1 MKTTIIA
8 EAGVNHNGDIRIAK
22 SLIDSAANAGANY
35 VKFQSFNADSLVK
48 PDTPKAQYQIQKDN
62 LDETQ
67 YSMLK
72 KLELTEA
79 MHEELIAY
87 SKIKNIEF
95 ISTAFD
101 IKNVKMLEKFGQNV
115 FKIPSGDITNF
126 PLLDYIGKLSKKV
139 ILSTGMS
146 TIIEVEKAIE
156 ILVNAGTQRE
166 KITVLHCTS
175 AYPAPYVDVNL
186 LAMKEMADKLN
197 VKVGY
202 SDHTLGIQVAIAAV
216 ALGATVI
223 EKHFTI
229 NKDLPGPDHKASLDP
244 NELTLLVKSVGIV
257 EESLGLNIKKPTI
270 SELENIK
277 LIRKS
282 IVAKQRIFKGE
293 LFSEENLTT
302 KRPGIGISPM
312 NWDTIIG
319 TISVKDYE
327 IDDLI

>member
-8 EAGVNHNGDIRIAK
+8 EAGVNHNGDIRLAK
-22 SLIDSAANAGANY
+22 ALIDSAANAGANY

-62 LDETQ
+62 SNETQ
-67 YSMLK
+67 YTMLK

-87 SKIKNIEF
+87 SRIKKIEF
-95 ISTAFD
+95 MSTAFD

-146 TIIEVEKAIE
+146 CITEVEKAIE
-156 ILVNAGTQRE
+156 ILEKAGTPRE
-166 KITVLHCTS
+166 NITVLHCTS

-186 LAMKEMADKLN
+186 LAMKEMADKLD

-244 NELTLLVKSVGIV
+244 NELTQLVKSVGIV
-257 EESLGLNIKKPTI
+257 EESLGLKIKKPTI

-282 IVAKQRIFKGE
+282 IVAKQRILKGE
-293 LFSEENLTT
+293 IFSEENLTT
-302 KRPGIGISPM
+302 KRPGNGISPM
-312 NWDTIIG
+312 NWDTLIG
-319 TISVKDYE
+319 TISVRDYE